1 MWCNKTHN
9 ILTLSRFINNI
20 ELQWSFNVIM
30 NDSTGI
36 MAPKHN
42 STLFI
47 LIGRGHTSARLR
59 FWHDVCPY
67 DPTKLS
73 ACQSTKQQVNI
84 IKLT

>member
-1 MWCNKTHN
+1 
-9 ILTLSRFINNI
+9 
-20 ELQWSFNVIM
+20 M

-42 STLFI
+42 STLFL

-67 DPTKLS
+67 DPTKVLE
-73 ACQSTKQQVNI
+73 C
-84 IKLT
+84 KLTKRYFDFSNITKHMNK